1 MVYYLNIYYLRAM
14 RKQWKSQKVL
24 ADELGVTVQVIHNW
38 IKRKD
43 KRIVSK
49 RDENTNST
57 LVALVELK
65 DNSLSGGGSN
75 KKRQ

>member
-1 MVYYLNIYYLRAM
+1 M

>member
-1 MVYYLNIYYLRAM
+1 M
-14 RKQWKSQKVL
+14 L